1 MKIHKREAS
10 ARGKSR
16 GFKSNMTVYAG
27 IVTYIISLL
36 ARIPLAGMIGDA
48 GMGLVAPALELAV
61 LTTIVFTYG
70 ISRTMTGLIR
80 YRVKREQYKNA
91 RKVFHVA
98 FKIATV
104 LAVIL
109 IAVLVFGADFIAEI
123 VVLEAM
129 SKKAILAVAPVVFL
143 AALISVFRGYFN
155 GNGFGI
161 LVAQS
166 QYIEKIA
173 MLICMLVGGRMV
185 YGYGEKAAALL
196 QNKMVA
202 YAYGALGVVLGIM
215 IAQMITLIYLL
226 FVFGIYSGTWKRQI
240 MQDGG
245 RRIETNSEVAGLLFS
260 NGLPAVL
267 IVVLSNVF
275 MLLDQRFFNY
285 CMNRTEQGEVRT
297 ALWGAYYG
305 KFAVLIGIGCA
316 LVCLSVHSYIGKISM
331 AYDKEEYR
339 MMRDRIGS
347 AVKKICM
354 IAFPIA
360 IYMAVLAEALVK
372 SFYKGENAVAIG
384 WLRQGTL
391 IIVFYG
397 FAYLFGQLML
407 KMRMTKELLLSVAVS
422 FVIHLAA
429 IYFLVQK
436 ALLGGNGVVYS
447 VILFTVVLAVL
458 CFVFTGRKL
467 KYRQEWVTSVA
478 FPAIS
483 ACVAGLVAMLLN
495 KLMLSMVGNLMTV
508 VISCLVSTVLY
519 IIMLMVLRVVNEGE
533 LSRMPFGNIWITLG
547 RMIGVL

>member
-36 ARIPLAGMIGDA
+36 ARIPLAGIIGDA

-372 SFYKGENAVAIG
+372 SFYKGENALAID